1 MRIFLASVIFLSVL
15 GQCERCDADQKE
27 SIPRLD
33 VKWATYLP
41 KMPFPFQARLSR
53 IAMQGVYVLD
63 IDARDGHVIR
73 TSVAT
78 GAGAKTVDDAA
89 RQALMTC
96 RFKPG
101 CPPRVKVA
109 IRWQGWAW

>member
-1 MRIFLASVIFLSVL
+1 MRIFLAGVIFLSVL
-15 GQCERCDADQKE
+15 GQYARCDASQKE
-27 SIPRLD
+27 SIPNLD
-33 VKWATYLP
+33 LKWATYLP
-41 KMPFPFQARLSR
+41 QMPFPDQARLWR
-53 IAMQGVYVLD
+53 HLGMEGVYVLD
-63 IDARDGHVIR
+63 IDPRDGHVIR

-78 GAGAKTVDDAA
+78 KAGAKTVDDAA

-109 IRWQGWAW
+109 IRWTRGW